1 MQTQSNGYNCG
12 MFAIAFVTDVFNGL
26 SPVNSCFDITLIHSH
41 LIQFLETEVTVF
53 PKAPNVF
60 EQQIPPSKWILL
72 KTMLQY
78 ECKDLP
84 VQKSQIETLDF

>member
-1 MQTQSNGYNCG
+1 MVPMQTQSNGYNCG

-53 PKAPNVF
+53 PKAPKCIRATNTAFKVNF
-60 EQQIPPSKWILL
+60 IKNYVTI
-72 KTMLQY
+72 
-78 ECKDLP
+78 
-84 VQKSQIETLDF
+84 